1 MLSSRRNL
9 KRNLK
14 LRCKKVCKIFDDS
27 GKISTF
33 KYIIWDG
40 IKDRATFTF
49 FFPFR
54 MSCNIYFEKWL
65 LKYFNVKCCLE
76 EFFLFFLSIKFPH
89 WSMNIFGFI
98 FFILFMLPVNVHKF
112 SLEFLCGGGFWNV
125 IGTALTEIWSTV
137 YCICISKLAIK
148 SFYIAINI
156 NNDDDNDHKIRKIS

>member
-76 EFFLFFLSIKFPH
+76 DFFYFFVHQISTLKYEYIWVH
-89 WSMNIFGFI
+89 IFYIIYASGQRPQI
-98 FFILFMLPVNVHKF
+98 FFRISLWRRFLKCNWNSTNWNMINSVLYLYFKARNKVILHSNK
-112 SLEFLCGGGFWNV
+112 
-125 IGTALTEIWSTV
+125 
-137 YCICISKLAIK
+137 YK
-148 SFYIAINI
+148 
-156 NNDDDNDHKIRKIS
+156 